1 LFTSRLAF
9 FILVFAAVS
18 TAQFELYRAL
28 RSKGYAPAEVLGLAG
43 GAVIM
48 IGAYYRGPTA
58 LSFGLTMTVIACF
71 LWFLADPNRKDVTQN
86 LATTLLGVVYVP
98 FFAGHVVLMTGLEHG
113 PAITIC
119 YLGLTALN
127 DVGAFATGVFF
138 GKHPMAPSISPKKS
152 WEGAIGATLLM
163 FVLALIA
170 GPLITPFTLGTA
182 LLLATTVS
190 IVSPLG
196 DLASSV
202 VKRDLGLKDWGNVL
216 PGHGGLLDRIDAL
229 LFVAP
234 AAYWLIRV
242 AVF

>member
-1 LFTSRLAF
+1 
-9 FILVFAAVS
+9 
-18 TAQFELYRAL
+18 
-28 RSKGYAPAEVLGLAG
+28 
-43 GAVIM
+43 
-48 IGAYYRGPTA
+48 
-58 LSFGLTMTVIACF
+58 MTVIACF
-71 LWFLADPNRKDVTQN
+71 LWFLADPNRINVTQN
-86 LATTLLGVVYVP
+86 LATTILGVVYVP
-98 FFAGHVVLMTGLEHG
+98 FFAAHVVLMTGFRHG
-113 PAITIC
+113 PAITIS

-127 DVGAFATGVFF
+127 DVGAFAAGVFF

-163 FVLALIA
+163 FVLALIV
-170 GPLITPFTLGTA
+170 GPLIAPFTVGTA
-182 LLLATTVS
+182 LLLALAVS

-202 VKRDLGLKDWGNVL
+202 LKRDIGLKDWGNIL
-216 PGHGGLLDRIDAL
+216 PGHGGVLDRIDAL